1 MGNRRTVEVF
11 LPYDYYTRSRAYKV
25 LYANDGQDMA
35 ALRMRATLERLYGE
49 GAIEGIIVVAAHT
62 TADRLNEY
70 GTAGIPNSDGL
81 GARADEYTRF
91 LVGDVMAY
99 VNRRYRTLTGAENT
113 AIMGWSLGGL
123 SAFDIAWKHPD
134 LFGTVGVFSGSF
146 WWRTDSSSLEARQS
160 SRIAHT
166 RVREGK
172 KREGLRLWFEAG
184 TNDEAD
190 DRDGNGVIDAIQ
202 DTTEL
207 MDELRLK
214 GYVDGEDMAYVEV
227 EGGEHDQATWARVL
241 PDFLG
246 WAFPAQPRGWNHR

>member
-1 MGNRRTVEVF
+1 MGNRRTIEVF

-35 ALRMRATLERLYGE
+35 ALHMKSTLEKLYGE
-49 GAIEGIIVVAAHT
+49 GAIEGIIVVAVHT

-81 GARADEYTRF
+81 GARAAEYTRF
-91 LVGDVMAY
+91 LIEEVMAY
-99 VNRRYRTLTGAENT
+99 INRRYRTLTGPENT

-123 SAFDIAWKHPD
+123 SAFDISWNHPD

-146 WWRTDSSSLEARQS
+146 WWRTDLLRDSVEARQN

-166 RVREGK
+166 LVREGE
-172 KREGLRLWFEAG
+172 KREGLRLWFEVG
-184 TNDEAD
+184 TNDETD

-214 GYVDGEDMAYVEV
+214 GYVEGEDMAYVEV
-227 EGGEHDQATWARVL
+227 GGGQHNQATWAKVL
-241 PDFLG
+241 PDFLK
-246 WAFPAQPRGWNHR
+246 WAFPAGVAR